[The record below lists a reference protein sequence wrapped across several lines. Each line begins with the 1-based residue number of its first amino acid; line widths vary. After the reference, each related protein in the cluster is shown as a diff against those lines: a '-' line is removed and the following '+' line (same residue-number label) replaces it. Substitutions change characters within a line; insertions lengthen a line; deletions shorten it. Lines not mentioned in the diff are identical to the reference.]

1 MYFIEGRPRHRDIV
15 EEYISNLMVALN
27 IHRFTARAVN
37 IEFCKTLDDDA
48 QGLCSGDKSVA
59 LISINKSLPFL
70 RQMQALAHEMVHAKQ
85 FLRGELSHD
94 CKGFT
99 WKGIPGVA
107 MKGCYT
113 STPWEVEAYTSERDL
128 FLDCFPF
135 DSYNV

>member
-1 MYFIEGRPRHRDIV
+1 MYFIEGRPRHRAIV
-15 EEYISNLMVALN
+15 EEYISNLMVALK

-37 IEFCKTLDDDA
+37 VEFLSTLDDDA
-48 QGLCSGDKSVA
+48 QGLCSGDKECA

-99 WKGIPGVA
+99 WKGIPGVCA
-107 MKGCYT
+107 KVSYM
-113 STPWEVEAYTSERDL
+113 STPWEVEAYKEERDL